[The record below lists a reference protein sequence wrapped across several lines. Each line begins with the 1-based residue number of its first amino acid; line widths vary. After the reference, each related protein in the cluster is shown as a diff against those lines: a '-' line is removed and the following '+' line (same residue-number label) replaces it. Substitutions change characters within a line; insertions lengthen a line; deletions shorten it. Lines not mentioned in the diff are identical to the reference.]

1 MSPKLEAFQQETGTI
16 PAKTTAD
23 SDETRTSVSA
33 SEYDHDM
40 SALQKSGSDFSEISE
55 AEFSDHSSH
64 SNISTNQIEQQF
76 ESTSP
81 VLGTASG
88 KETSSEKLMSAAD
101 IKECNVVEDD
111 GTKIDVQVAQNESL
125 GLTAQK
131 EDSVS
136 DNMYS
141 VSLVSAGENL
151 ESEIVDKPLEVSET
165 SQSGLSEGWAVDSLV
180 LDDQSEDVIN
190 NKETEELIEP
200 DDKITEDDPEKPE
213 TVTDQIVKDDFSS
226 IEINKLE
233 CDKHSDN
240 ITEKSTDNLAG
251 EPKDDEG
258 VERIET
264 EPEKQDMDTILDT
277 EEPLQVHGKLVVDDT
292 SLENIER
299 NTSTST
305 LSMLS
310 EDLSDSN
317 RTIMAESSDSDKANK
332 SQDSLVLASIDS
344 DSSLQETQSIVDEEG
359 KAGSVSAQ
367 VQNSDNMESF
377 IQAGREFIES
387 TLSNVSDSSSSSL
400 VKNMLEEAMV
410 ESAKDNDSHSSV
422 STERSSS
429 DLVRIE
435 SGVNSGQTSGD
446 EVDTTT
452 SSDIEIISTPTPNG
466 ENSQHPFKPVDLS
479 PLRHAFKGLRRSP
492 PGHKRSDSGSSS
504 QSRNGDDLTQE
515 TRPGSRTLSDETA
528 EKHGG
533 MLLVLG

>member
-16 PAKTTAD
+16 SAKTPAD

-55 AEFSDHSSH
+55 AEFSDHSSQ
-64 SNISTNQIEQQF
+64 SNISTNQMEQRF
-76 ESTSP
+76 EATSP
-81 VLGTASG
+81 VLGTASD

-151 ESEIVDKPLEVSET
+151 ESEMVDKPLEVSET
-165 SQSGLSEGWAVDSLV
+165 SQSGLSEGWVVDSLV

-200 DDKITEDDPEKPE
+200 DDEITEDDPDKPE
-213 TVTDQIVKDDFSS
+213 TVTDQIVKDDSSS
-226 IEINKLE
+226 IDINKLE

-240 ITEKSTDNLAG
+240 ITEKSADNLAG

-258 VERIET
+258 VERNEI
-264 EPEKQDMDTILDT
+264 EPEKQDIDTILDP
-277 EEPLQVHGKLVVDDT
+277 EEPLQVHGKLVVDET

-332 SQDSLVLASIDS
+332 SQDSLVIASIDS
-344 DSSLQETQSIVDEEG
+344 DSSLQETQSITDEQG

-367 VQNSDNMESF
+367 VQNSDNIESF

-466 ENSQHPFKPVDLS
+466 ENSQYPFKPVDLS

-533 MLLVLG
+533 MLFVLG